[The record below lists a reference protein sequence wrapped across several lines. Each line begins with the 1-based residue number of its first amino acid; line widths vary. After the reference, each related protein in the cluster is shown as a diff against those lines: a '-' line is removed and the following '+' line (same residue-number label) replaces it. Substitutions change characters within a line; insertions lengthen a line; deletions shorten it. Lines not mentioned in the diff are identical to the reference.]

1 MRTLPWLLL
10 GAASQISCFEAL
22 QLASIERALRSV
34 DLRGRSNADVN
45 TRTGWGFWTGRRWSQ
60 HREHLLPQT
69 ASEDL
74 KPPSRWWRVRKR
86 WAAEQAELAAAEVDE
101 HHHRHVR
108 VRKHVVLAL
117 GVLRRLRRWLS
128 VIVDIATL
136 KRLRQ
141 IRHAKRQV

>member
-1 MRTLPWLLL
+1 MRTSPWILL
-10 GAASQISCFEAL
+10 GAASQISCFQAL
-22 QLASIERALRSV
+22 QFASVERALRSV
-34 DLRGRSNADVN
+34 DLRGRSNADVDE
-45 TRTGWGFWTGRRWSQ
+45 RTGSGYWSGRWSQ
-60 HREHLLPQT
+60 HREHVLQQT
-69 ASEDL
+69 ASEGL

-86 WAAEQAELAAAEVDE
+86 WEAEQAELAAAEVVE

-128 VIVDIATL
+128 VIVDITTL